1 MSRTIALVL
10 AVAALLAPAALAQ
23 SPVQRINSQERA
35 RGRDPRVVGAL
46 PQAVTN
52 PVERIIAQEQAR
64 SRDPALFGVGPSTS
78 IQIVEP
84 GGFQWGDAGIG
95 AAGAVALML
104 LAVGTTLV
112 VRHGRVRSA

>member
-1 MSRTIALVL
+1 MKRSIMLVL
-10 AVAALLAPAALAQ
+10 ALAVLVAPTALAQ
-23 SPVQRINSQERA
+23 SPVQRINAQERA
-35 RGRDPRVVGAL
+35 RGNDPRVVGAI

-52 PVERIIAQEQAR
+52 PVERIIAQEQAH
-64 SRDPALFGVGPSTS
+64 SRDPALYAAVPAS

-95 AAGAVALML
+95 AAVSAALLL
-104 LAVGTTLV
+104 LAAGTTLV